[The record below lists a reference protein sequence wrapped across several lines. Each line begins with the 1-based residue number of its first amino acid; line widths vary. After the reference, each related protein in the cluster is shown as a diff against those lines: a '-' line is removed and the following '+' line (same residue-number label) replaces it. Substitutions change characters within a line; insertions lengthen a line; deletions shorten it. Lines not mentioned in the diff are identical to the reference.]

1 MMTDKTILLLY
12 VVVLLISIGSLFGQI
27 IERGDPDFRRKTDI
41 DINKVRATIFNYG
54 ITGRSG
60 VNPDQ
65 YPYEWPTNS
74 GQTYIALT
82 GLAVGTEV
90 TTDAG
95 EQKPLVT
102 IPFRSDQSGASMAW
116 EPVPGY
122 LNPNSDKIAISDDE
136 STWPGSW
143 PDKTDD
149 ENDPGWAGSWNGY
162 FGKNQ
167 FNAGQ
172 EIFYKVSDDRNYIV
186 GHPYTPDTTDLS
198 RRGAGLITSVRVLEW
213 KQILIEDVVFLLHEI
228 NNDGS
233 YDYER
238 AAFGQWLADCVGG
251 NGDCSDDVKD
261 FDLIN
266 DVAWSLDSDGI
277 GGPAFGT
284 DPVGVA
290 ATSFIE
296 TPGNNT
302 DRIDNDADGETGGP
316 IIQESMIAGED
327 LGNSVDDNGN
337 GLVDEN
343 LTHVPFG
350 DQIGVSYADRID
362 NNNNGEPGSPV
373 VTQEM
378 IDQSFSQQWNIWP
391 GPGDG
396 YQDGV
401 IHIIGLDDTDLGAGY
416 ADGIDNNADLDE
428 PYALEYPVGL
438 GADVNSPLVDEAMIA
453 AASADTWKRYKVPG
467 TDIILYDVGTE
478 DLGKPYKDGLDN
490 DGDGAVDE
498 GIDEGIDEMIDESR
512 DDFIDNDG
520 DWELTDDVGL
530 NGDGSGGLD
539 AGALDNMPTSGSDTG
554 FPGEPNIDKTDV
566 SESDQM
572 GLTAVAYDA
581 AGTIPISNN
590 SSLWAFYMRPGDYWQ
605 PPEGGLPPGDYD
617 LFVTSGYFPLK
628 KGQTERIAMSV
639 VLGNDE
645 SDALRNK
652 LVAQTTY
659 DFDYQFAKAPNPP
672 KVTAVP
678 GDGVVTLYWDRS
690 AESSVDKYMDNITNG
705 VDLYDFEGYKIYRAT
720 DFEFND
726 AYTITDGDGNPTFFE
741 PYVQDG
747 IKAQWDLVDGKS
759 GWHPVDLNG
768 MKVYLGDETGLVH
781 SYVDR
786 DVVNGQRYYYAVVSY
801 DYGGDLSNNII
812 PSDSPMKLRVNSL
825 TGVVSLGPNVVEVV
839 PSPPSA
845 GFVDASFAGDQVEHV
860 FGASSGEVF
869 LEIVD
874 PQAVKDA
881 HTYQITFE
889 DTLFLNQQGLAGYD
903 TTTTKSYYLVD
914 ITNQNNPDTLVNSS
928 HTLPE
933 SDADVIDGFRLTF
946 DNVDGLGFNRSLSY
960 WNTDSVW
967 TFDVAR
973 YYTFNVIGSMLPYD
987 YRVIFTEEISDTSL
1001 DVCMRYLPN
1010 GTTCY
1015 PGFLQAGRPISFKV
1029 QCQVSLT
1036 GDDEV
1041 DWEQIPVGFID
1052 VIPFGAPDSVFNA
1065 DGTRESDW
1073 IVFMDHQDDEGN
1085 PVPSWRFLLNLM
1097 PSDDTRIYSEPRT
1110 GDTAYVVVD
1119 KPFLRNDIYEFTTYA
1134 PRVDETLAE
1143 EDMEKIKVVPNP
1155 YFAASAFEG
1164 QNTFSS
1170 GRGPREIQFRYL
1182 PSECTVRIYSISG
1195 ELVKTIYHSSPLE
1208 SGTGRWDLL
1217 TEDNLSAA
1225 YGVYVYHVD
1234 APNIGQ
1240 KIGKLAIVK

>member
-198 RRGAGLITSVRVLEW
+198 RRGAGLLVGVRVMEW

-327 LGNSVDDNGN
+327 LGNSIDDNGN

-396 YQDGV
+396 YQAGV

-416 ADGIDNNADLDE
+416 ADGIDNNVDIAE

-768 MKVYLGDETGLVH
+768 LKFYLGSETGLVH

-801 DYGGDLSNNII
+801 DYGGDLNNNII

>member
-1 MMTDKTILLLY
+1 
-12 VVVLLISIGSLFGQI
+12 
-27 IERGDPDFRRKTDI
+27 
-41 DINKVRATIFNYG
+41 
-54 ITGRSG
+54 
-60 VNPDQ
+60 
-65 YPYEWPTNS
+65 
-74 GQTYIALT
+74 
-82 GLAVGTEV
+82 
-90 TTDAG
+90 
-95 EQKPLVT
+95 
-102 IPFRSDQSGASMAW
+102 
-116 EPVPGY
+116 
-122 LNPNSDKIAISDDE
+122 
-136 STWPGSW
+136 
-143 PDKTDD
+143 
-149 ENDPGWAGSWNGY
+149 
-162 FGKNQ
+162 
-167 FNAGQ
+167 
-172 EIFYKVSDDRNYIV
+172 
-186 GHPYTPDTTDLS
+186 
-198 RRGAGLITSVRVLEW
+198 
-213 KQILIEDVVFLLHEI
+213 
-228 NNDGS
+228 
-233 YDYER
+233 
-238 AAFGQWLADCVGG
+238 
-251 NGDCSDDVKD
+251 
-261 FDLIN
+261 
-266 DVAWSLDSDGI
+266 
-277 GGPAFGT
+277 
-284 DPVGVA
+284 
-290 ATSFIE
+290 
-296 TPGNNT
+296 
-302 DRIDNDADGETGGP
+302 
-316 IIQESMIAGED
+316 
-327 LGNSVDDNGN
+327 
-337 GLVDEN
+337 
-343 LTHVPFG
+343 
-350 DQIGVSYADRID
+350 
-362 NNNNGEPGSPV
+362 
-373 VTQEM
+373 
-378 IDQSFSQQWNIWP
+378 
-391 GPGDG
+391 
-396 YQDGV
+396 
-401 IHIIGLDDTDLGAGY
+401 
-416 ADGIDNNADLDE
+416 
-428 PYALEYPVGL
+428 
-438 GADVNSPLVDEAMIA
+438 
-453 AASADTWKRYKVPG
+453 
-467 TDIILYDVGTE
+467 
-478 DLGKPYKDGLDN
+478 
-490 DGDGAVDE
+490 
-498 GIDEGIDEMIDESR
+498 
-512 DDFIDNDG
+512 
-520 DWELTDDVGL
+520 
-530 NGDGSGGLD
+530 
-539 AGALDNMPTSGSDTG
+539 LDNMPTSGSDTG

-572 GLTAVAYDA
+572 GLTSVAYDA
-581 AGTIPISNN
+581 AGTIPVSNN

-605 PPEGGLPPGDYD
+605 PPEGGQPPGDYD

-645 SDALRNK
+645 SDALRNR

-690 AESSVDKYMDNITNG
+690 AESSVDKYMDHITNG

-768 MKVYLGDETGLVH
+768 LKFYLGSETGLVH
-781 SYVDR
+781 SYIDR

-845 GFVDASFAGDQVEHV
+845 GFVDASFSGDQVEHV

-1001 DVCMRYLPN
+1001 DICMRYLPN

-1015 PGFLQAGRPISFKV
+1015 PGFLQAGRPINFKV
-1029 QCQVSLT
+1029 QRQVSLT

-1052 VIPFGAPDSVFNA
+1052 VIPYGAPDSIFNA

-1073 IVFMDHQDDEGN
+1073 IVFMDHQDDAGN

-1097 PSDDTRIYSEPRT
+1097 PSDDTRIYSEPRA

-1119 KPFLRNDIYEFTTYA
+1119 KPFLRNDIYGFTTYS
-1134 PRVDETLAE
+1134 PHVDETLAE

-1182 PSECTVRIYSISG
+1182 PSECTVRIYSVAG

-1208 SGTGRWDLL
+1208 SGTGRWNLL

-1225 YGVYVYHVD
+1225 YGVYIYHVD

>member
-1 MMTDKTILLLY
+1 
-12 VVVLLISIGSLFGQI
+12 
-27 IERGDPDFRRKTDI
+27 
-41 DINKVRATIFNYG
+41 
-54 ITGRSG
+54 
-60 VNPDQ
+60 
-65 YPYEWPTNS
+65 
-74 GQTYIALT
+74 
-82 GLAVGTEV
+82 
-90 TTDAG
+90 
-95 EQKPLVT
+95 
-102 IPFRSDQSGASMAW
+102 
-116 EPVPGY
+116 
-122 LNPNSDKIAISDDE
+122 
-136 STWPGSW
+136 
-143 PDKTDD
+143 
-149 ENDPGWAGSWNGY
+149 
-162 FGKNQ
+162 
-167 FNAGQ
+167 
-172 EIFYKVSDDRNYIV
+172 
-186 GHPYTPDTTDLS
+186 
-198 RRGAGLITSVRVLEW
+198 
-213 KQILIEDVVFLLHEI
+213 
-228 NNDGS
+228 
-233 YDYER
+233 
-238 AAFGQWLADCVGG
+238 
-251 NGDCSDDVKD
+251 
-261 FDLIN
+261 
-266 DVAWSLDSDGI
+266 
-277 GGPAFGT
+277 
-284 DPVGVA
+284 
-290 ATSFIE
+290 
-296 TPGNNT
+296 
-302 DRIDNDADGETGGP
+302 
-316 IIQESMIAGED
+316 
-327 LGNSVDDNGN
+327 
-337 GLVDEN
+337 
-343 LTHVPFG
+343 
-350 DQIGVSYADRID
+350 
-362 NNNNGEPGSPV
+362 
-373 VTQEM
+373 
-378 IDQSFSQQWNIWP
+378 
-391 GPGDG
+391 
-396 YQDGV
+396 
-401 IHIIGLDDTDLGAGY
+401 
-416 ADGIDNNADLDE
+416 
-428 PYALEYPVGL
+428 
-438 GADVNSPLVDEAMIA
+438 
-453 AASADTWKRYKVPG
+453 
-467 TDIILYDVGTE
+467 
-478 DLGKPYKDGLDN
+478 
-490 DGDGAVDE
+490 
-498 GIDEGIDEMIDESR
+498 
-512 DDFIDNDG
+512 
-520 DWELTDDVGL
+520 
-530 NGDGSGGLD
+530 
-539 AGALDNMPTSGSDTG
+539 
-554 FPGEPNIDKTDV
+554 
-566 SESDQM
+566 
-572 GLTAVAYDA
+572 
-581 AGTIPISNN
+581 
-590 SSLWAFYMRPGDYWQ
+590 
-605 PPEGGLPPGDYD
+605 
-617 LFVTSGYFPLK
+617 
-628 KGQTERIAMSV
+628 
-639 VLGNDE
+639 
-645 SDALRNK
+645 
-652 LVAQTTY
+652 VAQTTY

-678 GDGVVTLYWDRS
+678 GDEVVTLYWDRS
-690 AESSVDKYMDNITNG
+690 AENTKDKYMDNITNG

-874 PQAVKDA
+874 PQSVKDA

-914 ITNQNNPDTLVNSS
+914 ITNQNNPDTLINSS

-973 YYTFNVIGSMLPYD
+973 YYTFNVVGSMLPYD

-1029 QCQVSLT
+1029 QRQVSLT

-1073 IVFMDHQDDEGN
+1073 IVFMDHQNDEGN

-1097 PSDDTRIYSEPRT
+1097 PSDDTRIYSEPRA